1 MTNTKSNT
9 PSKGVDL
16 QKNIN
21 GRQVK
26 IREETVSSVKENLE
40 ATDLTIDQKID
51 QLTAQVQNLASG
63 VSGLMDVMRMMMGK
77 QIEQANELQDIAVK
91 TRDID
96 AKTDKSLSSIV
107 DIKKNITDNQLILL
121 NEHNNTI
128 KKLERI
134 VENQRVLAQWIQAG
148 LKYSLDIE
156 DKIND

>member
-91 TRDID
+91 ARDID
-96 AKTDKSLSSIV
+96 AKTDKSLSSIT